1 MRKII
6 VLISLL
12 LIISSS
18 TLFGQNQNVEELI
31 KEGIELHDAGEYEE
45 AIDRYNE
52 ALEIDSTHMLA
63 VYEISLSY
71 LALKDFENA
80 ILYSTQVI
88 DSNNEQLSSGA
99 YAVKSESLAEM
110 EKVDEAIEL
119 LYEGLEKNGAKSI
132 LHFNLAL
139 NYYKKGD
146 IDKTLEHIKIAI
158 DLDKSHSG
166 AFLLNAYT
174 LKDKGL
180 WVQSILSFQMF
191 LLLEPDSKRSK
202 NAFTE
207 MLQLMQLREVEEPV
221 ERSFIQQQLLKNKNE
236 NAVSKDKLPPLSIEN
251 GLNRN
256 FVYHAITSTKDSI
269 NTASKEV
276 DDFILFK
283 TVNLEI
289 MKILERESKNSNE
302 GVLWTF
308 YIPFFSHIA
317 HSNYYDAFC
326 RYISVSYFPESFE
339 WWENNTEV
347 ALNFI
352 MWFEKGETSDKS

>member
-52 ALEIDSTHMLA
+52 ALEIDSTHTLA
-63 VYEISLSY
+63 IYEISLSY
-71 LALKDFENA
+71 LSLKDFENA
-80 ILYSTQVI
+80 ILYSTQII

-99 YAVKSESLAEM
+99 YAVKSESLAGM
-110 EKVDEAIEL
+110 DMVDEAIEL
-119 LYEGLEKNGAKSI
+119 LYEGLKKNGPKSI

-139 NYYKKGD
+139 NFYKKGD
-146 IDKTLEHIKIAI
+146 IDKTLEHVKAAI
-158 DLDKSHSG
+158 DLDKSYSG
-166 AFLLNAYT
+166 AFLLYAYA

-207 MLQLMQLREVEEPV
+207 MLQLMQLREVAEPV
-221 ERSFIQQQLLKNKNE
+221 ERSFIQQQLLKNSSN

-256 FVYHAITSTKDSI
+256 FVYHAITSTKDSLES
-269 NTASKEV
+269 ASGEAT
-276 DDFILFK
+276 DFLQFK
-283 TVNLEI
+283 TVNMEI

-302 GVLWTF
+302 GIFWTF

-317 HSNYYDAFC
+317 HSDYYDAFC
-326 RYISVSYFPESFE
+326 RYISVSYYPESFE
-339 WWENNTEV
+339 WWGNNPEA

-352 MWFEKGETSDKS
+352 MWFENGENNL

>member
-1 MRKII
+1 MRKIN

-12 LIISSS
+12 LIISPNI
-18 TLFGQNQNVEELI
+18 LLGQNQNVEALI

-52 ALEIDSTHMLA
+52 ALDLDSTHILA

-99 YAVKSESLAEM
+99 YAVKSESLAAM

-119 LYEGLEKNGAKSI
+119 LHEGLEKNKNKSI

-146 IDKTLEHIKIAI
+146 TDKTLEHIKTAI
-158 DLDKSHSG
+158 DIDKTHSG
-166 AFLLNAYT
+166 AFLLNAYA
-174 LKDKGL
+174 LKDKNM

-202 NAFTE
+202 NAFAE
-207 MLQLMQLREVEEPV
+207 MLQIMQLREVEEPV
-221 ERSFIQQQLLKNKNE
+221 ERSFIQQQLMKNSSN
-236 NAVSKDKLPPLSIEN
+236 NAVSKNELPALSIEN

-256 FVYHAITSTKDSI
+256 FVYHAITSTRDSLKL
-269 NTASKEV
+269 ASEEV

-283 TVNLEI
+283 TVNMEI
-289 MKILERESKNSNE
+289 MKILERESKSSNE
-302 GVLWTF
+302 GIFWTF

-317 HSNYYDAFC
+317 HSAYYDVYC
-326 RYISVSYFPESFE
+326 RYISVSYYPESFK
-339 WWENNTEV
+339 WWENNTEA

-352 MWFEKGETSDKS
+352 MWFEKGDTSEKS

>member
-1 MRKII
+1 MRKIN

-12 LIISSS
+12 LIISST
-18 TLFGQNQNVEELI
+18 TLFGQDQNVDALI

-52 ALEIDSTHMLA
+52 ALDLDSTHILA

-99 YAVKSESLAEM
+99 YAVKSESLAAM

-119 LYEGLEKNGAKSI
+119 LHEGLEKNKNKSI

-146 IDKTLEHIKIAI
+146 TDKTLEHIKTAI
-158 DLDKSHSG
+158 DIDKTHSG
-166 AFLLNAYT
+166 AFLLNAYA
-174 LKDKGL
+174 LKDKNM

-202 NAFTE
+202 NAFAE
-207 MLQLMQLREVEEPV
+207 MLQIMQLREVEEPV
-221 ERSFIQQQLLKNKNE
+221 ERSFIQQQLMKNSSN
-236 NAVSKDKLPPLSIEN
+236 NAMSKDELPALSIEN

-256 FVYHAITSTKDSI
+256 FVYHAITSTRDSLKL
-269 NTASKEV
+269 ASEEV

-283 TVNLEI
+283 TVNMEI
-289 MKILERESKNSNE
+289 MKILERESKSSNE
-302 GVLWTF
+302 GILWTF
-308 YIPFFSHIA
+308 YIPFF
-317 HSNYYDAFC
+317 
-326 RYISVSYFPESFE
+326 
-339 WWENNTEV
+339 
-347 ALNFI
+347 
-352 MWFEKGETSDKS
+352 